1 MSGWVGID
9 VSKETLEVH
18 FRPSDKDM
26 CVDNTQEGL
35 GKLIA
40 QMKTLEPELV
50 VLEATGKLERLAMCM
65 LAEAGFSVARINPRQ
80 ARSFARAI
88 GRSAK
93 TDKIDAQLLAHYAEA
108 VNPPPRRLGEA
119 ESSELTDLLNRRSQ
133 VVEMICIEK
142 NRLAQM
148 SQSVRVHIE
157 AHIAWLENEKII
169 VDRELAESI
178 EASSVWKE
186 LDELY
191 QSCVGVGP
199 VVSATL
205 IVALPELGKLDGKQ
219 IAALAGLAPMNR
231 DSGVFRG
238 KRRITGGRT
247 GVRRMLYMAAV
258 AAARFNPAIRDFYQR
273 LVAAG
278 KTKKVALI
286 AAARKLLVI
295 LNAMARTKQ
304 TWRSTTALSNT

>member
-108 VNPPPRRLGEA
+108 V
-119 ESSELTDLLNRRSQ
+119 NRRSQ

-258 AAARFNPAIRDFYQR
+258 APARFNPAIRDFYQR